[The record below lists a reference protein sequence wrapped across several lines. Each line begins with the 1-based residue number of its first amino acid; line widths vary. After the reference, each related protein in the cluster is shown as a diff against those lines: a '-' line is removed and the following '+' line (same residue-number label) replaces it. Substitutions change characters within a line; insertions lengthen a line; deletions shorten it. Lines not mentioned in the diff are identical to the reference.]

1 MTLAATPTRDRA
13 LPRDLF
19 PPPSRGRVREGGC
32 FRISLI
38 LAVVAPLLAAC
49 GFEPLYG
56 DRMREGRAPQLAAIK
71 IMPIKEHIGQLLEW
85 RLEKDF
91 NPDGTE
97 VQQRYA
103 LHVALSIKLDYL
115 ATQPDA
121 VSTRGQISAAADC
134 ALTTLDN
141 KTILYRG
148 KIQSI
153 ADYNIDQ
160 DAYSAEIG
168 KSSAE
173 KRVIEDIGEEI
184 ETRIAVYFRE
194 RTATK

>member
-1 MTLAATPTRDRA
+1 L
-13 LPRDLF
+13 
-19 PPPSRGRVREGGC
+19 VC
-32 FRISLI
+32 II
-38 LAVVAPLLAAC
+38 LLPLLAAC

-56 DRMREGRAPQLAAIK
+56 DHLREGTEPQLAAIK

-91 NPDGTE
+91 NPSGDA
-97 VQQRYA
+97 VRPRYA
-103 LHVALSIKLDYL
+103 LHVALSLRQDFL

-121 VSTRGQISAAADC
+121 VSTRGTISAAADC

-160 DAYSAEIG
+160 DAYAAEIG

-173 KRVIEDIGEEI
+173 KRVVEDIGEEI

-194 RTATK
+194 RTAGK